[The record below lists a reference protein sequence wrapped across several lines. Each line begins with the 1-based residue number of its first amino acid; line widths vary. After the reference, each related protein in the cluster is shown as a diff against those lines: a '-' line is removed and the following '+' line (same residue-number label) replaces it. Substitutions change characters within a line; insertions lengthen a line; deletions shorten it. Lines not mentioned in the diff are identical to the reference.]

1 MKGHGSVSA
10 WCIDHP
16 VATILLTFALV
27 LLGVI
32 AFPRLPIAPLPEAEF
47 PTIQVAAQLPGA
59 SPETMASSV
68 ATPLEV
74 QFSAIPGVTQMTSS
88 SALGS
93 TNLTLQFTLDKS
105 IDTAAQEVQ
114 AAINTA
120 AGKLP
125 KDMPTLP
132 TWRKVN
138 PADSPVLILSVN
150 STQMPGTEL
159 SDLVETLLARQIS
172 QIDGVGQIN
181 ITGQQRPAIRVQA
194 SADKLAAI
202 GLTLADIRLAIQKTS
217 LNLAKGALYGESS
230 ISTLSTNDQ
239 LFHPEE
245 YSQLIVS
252 YKDGAP
258 VHLKDVAKVVN
269 GSENA
274 YVQAWAGDQPGVNLV
289 ISRQPGANIVETV
302 DRIQAA
308 LPALEAM
315 LPASVQVKVLVDRT
329 QTIRASLHEVEI
341 TLLIAVL
348 LVVAVM
354 ALFLR
359 QWSATLIVSAVL
371 GVSLIASFALMYIMG
386 FSLNN
391 LTLVAIVVAVGF
403 VVDDAI
409 VVVENIH
416 RHLEAGDGM
425 REAAIKGAGEIGFT
439 VVSISFSLVAA
450 FIPLLFM
457 GGVVGRLFKEFALTA
472 TSTIMISVVVS
483 LTLAPTLAALFM
495 RAPVHHAHSKPTFG
509 ERLLAGYE
517 KLLRR
522 ALAHQKLMIGVFA
535 LSLGLAVAG
544 YIFIPKGFFPVQDT
558 GFVLGTTEAAADISY
573 GDMVKK
579 HLAMAEIVAA
589 DPAVQAFSHSVGVS
603 GSNQTIA
610 NGRFWI
616 SLKKRGDRDVSASQ
630 FIDRIRPQLMKVPGI
645 VLYLRAG
652 QDINLSSGP
661 SRAQYQYVL
670 KSNDGATLS
679 TWTQRLTEKLRSNP
693 AFRDISNDLQL
704 GGSITHIN
712 IDRSAAARFG
722 LTASDVDEALYD
734 AFGQRQINEFQTQ
747 INQYNVILEL
757 DTQQRGKAESLNY
770 FYLRSPLSGEMVPL
784 SALAKFDAPTVGPLS
799 IAHDGMFPAA
809 NLSFNLA
816 PGVAL
821 GDAVIMLN
829 QAKAEIGMPAAMSG
843 NFQGAAQAFQSSL
856 ASQPWLILAALLAVY
871 IILGVLYESFVHPL
885 TIISTLPSAG
895 LGAVIMLWICG
906 QDFSI
911 MALIGLVLLIGIVK
925 KNGIL
930 MIDFA
935 LDAQRNRGLPP
946 EEAIYEA
953 CITRFRPI
961 IMTTLAALL
970 GALPLMLGY
979 GTGAELRQPL
989 GIAVVGGLL
998 VSQALT
1004 LFTTPVIYLW
1014 LERLFHR
1021 GSPTPAPT
1029 PAPAAM
1035 PGLANTD

>member
-1 MKGHGSVSA
+1 MKGRGSMSA

-16 VATILLTFALV
+16 VATVLLTFALV
-27 LLGVI
+27 LLGLI
-32 AFPRLPIAPLPEAEF
+32 AFARLPVAPLPEAEF
-47 PTIQVAAQLPGA
+47 PTIQVSATLPGA
-59 SPETMASSV
+59 SPDTMASSV

-93 TNLTLQFTLDKS
+93 SLLTLQFTLNKS

-138 PADSPVLILSVN
+138 PADSPVLILSIS

-159 SDLVETLLARQIS
+159 SDYAETLLARQIS

-202 GLTLADIRLAIQKTS
+202 GLTLADIRLAIQQTS

-245 YSQLIVS
+245 YGQLIVS

-258 VHLKDVAKVVN
+258 VHLQDVARVVN

-274 YVQAWAGDQPGVNLV
+274 YVQAWSGDQPGVNLV
-289 ISRQPGANIVETV
+289 ISRQPGANIVDTV

-308 LPALEAM
+308 LPGLEAM

-371 GVSLIASFALMYIMG
+371 GVSLTASFALMYAMG

-391 LTLVAIVVAVGF
+391 LTLVAIVIAVGF

-425 REAAIKGAGEIGFT
+425 REAAIKGAAEIGFT

-495 RAPVHHAHSKPTFG
+495 RAPVHPVHAQPGFG
-509 ERLLAGYE
+509 ERLLAFYE
-517 KLLRR
+517 RGLRK
-522 ALAHQKLMIGVFA
+522 ALAHQQLMLGIFGLT
-535 LSLGLAVAG
+535 LSMAIAG
-544 YIFIPKGFFPVQDT
+544 YILIPKGFFPVQDT

-573 GDMVKK
+573 PDMVKK
-579 HLAMAEIVAA
+579 HQALAEIVAA

-616 SLKKRGDRDVSASQ
+616 SLKKRGDRDVSASA
-630 FIDRIRPQLMKVPGI
+630 FIDRIRPQLMQVPGI

-670 KSNDGATLS
+670 KSNDGPTLS
-679 TWTQRLTEKLRSNP
+679 TWTQRLTEKLRGNP
-693 AFRDISNDLQL
+693 AFRDVSNDLQL

-712 IDRSAAARFG
+712 IDRTAAARFG

-734 AFGQRQINEFQTQ
+734 AFGQRQINEFQTE

-770 FYLRSPLSGEMVPL
+770 FYLRSPLTGEMVPL
-784 SALAKFDAPTVGPLS
+784 SALARFDAPSIGPLS

-821 GDAVIMLN
+821 GDAVILLD
-829 QAKAEIGMPAAMSG
+829 QAKSEIGMPAAISG

-856 ASQPWLILAALLAVY
+856 ASQPYLILAALVAVY

-895 LGAVIMLWICG
+895 LGALLMLWLCG

-935 LDAQRNRGLPP
+935 LEAQRNRGLAP
-946 EEAIYEA
+946 EEAIYQA

-1021 GSPTPAPT
+1021 PQPALSPAT
-1029 PAPAAM
+1029 
-1035 PGLANTD
+1035 NT

>member
-1 MKGHGSVSA
+1 MKGRGSMSA

-16 VATILLTFALV
+16 VATVLLTFALV
-27 LLGVI
+27 LLGLI
-32 AFPRLPIAPLPEAEF
+32 AFARLPVAPLPEAEF
-47 PTIQVAAQLPGA
+47 PTIQVSATLPGA
-59 SPETMASSV
+59 SPDTMASSV

-93 TNLTLQFTLDKS
+93 SLLTLQFTLNKS

-138 PADSPVLILSVN
+138 PADSPVLILSIS

-159 SDLVETLLARQIS
+159 SDYAETLLARQIS

-202 GLTLADIRLAIQKTS
+202 GLTLADIRLAIQQTS

-245 YSQLIVS
+245 YGQLIVS

-258 VHLKDVAKVVN
+258 VHLQDVARVVN

-274 YVQAWAGDQPGVNLV
+274 YVQAWSGDQPGVNLV
-289 ISRQPGANIVETV
+289 ISRQPGANIVDTV

-308 LPALEAM
+308 LPGLEAM

-371 GVSLIASFALMYIMG
+371 GVSLTASFALMYVMG

-391 LTLVAIVVAVGF
+391 LTLVAIVIAVGF

-416 RHLEAGDGM
+416 RHLEAGEGM
-425 REAAIKGAGEIGFT
+425 REAAIKGAAEIGFT

-495 RAPVHHAHSKPTFG
+495 RAPVHPAHAQPGFG
-509 ERLLAGYE
+509 EHLLAFYE
-517 KLLRR
+517 RGLRK
-522 ALAHQKLMIGVFA
+522 ALAHQQLMLGIFGLT
-535 LSLGLAVAG
+535 LSMAIAG
-544 YIFIPKGFFPVQDT
+544 YILIPKGFFPVQDT

-573 GDMVKK
+573 PDMVKK
-579 HLAMAEIVAA
+579 HQALAEIVAA

-616 SLKKRGDRDVSASQ
+616 SLKKRGDRDVSASA
-630 FIDRIRPQLMKVPGI
+630 FIDRIRPQLMQVPGI

-670 KSNDGATLS
+670 KSNDGPTLS
-679 TWTQRLTEKLRSNP
+679 TWTQRLTEKLRGNP
-693 AFRDISNDLQL
+693 AFRDVSNDLQL

-712 IDRSAAARFG
+712 IDRTAAARFG

-734 AFGQRQINEFQTQ
+734 AFGQRQINEFQTE

-770 FYLRSPLSGEMVPL
+770 FYLRSPLTGEMVPL
-784 SALAKFDAPTVGPLS
+784 SALARFDAPSIGPLS

-821 GDAVIMLN
+821 GDAVILLD
-829 QAKAEIGMPAAMSG
+829 QAKSEIGMPAAISG

-856 ASQPWLILAALLAVY
+856 ASQPYLILAALVAVY

-895 LGAVIMLWICG
+895 LGALLMLWLCG

-935 LDAQRNRGLPP
+935 LEAQRNRGLAP
-946 EEAIYEA
+946 EEAIYQA

-1021 GSPTPAPT
+1021 PQPALSPAT
-1029 PAPAAM
+1029 
-1035 PGLANTD
+1035 NT

>member
-1 MKGHGSVSA
+1 MTSRGSVSA
-10 WCIDHP
+10 WCIDRP
-16 VATILLTFALV
+16 VATLLLTFALV
-27 LLGVI
+27 LLGLI
-32 AFPRLPIAPLPEAEF
+32 AFPKLPIAPLPEAEF
-47 PTIQVAAQLPGA
+47 PTIQVSAQLPGA
-59 SPETMASSV
+59 SPDTMASSV

-74 QFSAIPGVTQMTSS
+74 QFSAIPGMTQMTSS

-93 TNLTLQFTLDKS
+93 SLLTLQFTLDKS

-125 KDMPTLP
+125 SDMPSLP

-138 PADSPVLILSVN
+138 PADSPVLILSV
-150 STQMPGTEL
+150 SSHDMPGTEL

-194 SADKLAAI
+194 SPDRLAAI
-202 GLTLADIRLAIQKTS
+202 GLTLADVRLAIQQSS
-217 LNLAKGALYGESS
+217 LNLAKGALYGKHSV
-230 ISTLSTNDQ
+230 STLATNDQ
-239 LFHPEE
+239 LFHPDE
-245 YSQLIVS
+245 YGDLIIS
-252 YKDGAP
+252 YKNGAP
-258 VHLKDVAKVVN
+258 VQLRDVAKVVN

-274 YVQAWAGDQPGVNLV
+274 YVQAWAGDTPGVNLV
-289 ISRQPGANIVETV
+289 ITRQPGANIVETV
-302 DRIQAA
+302 ERIQAE
-308 LPALEAM
+308 LPRLEAM
-315 LPASVQVKVLVDRT
+315 LPAAVQVSVLMDRT
-329 QTIRASLHEVEI
+329 TTIRASLHEVEM

-348 LVVAVM
+348 LVVGVM
-354 ALFLR
+354 AIFLR
-359 QWSATLIVSAVL
+359 QWSATLIVSSVL
-371 GVSLIASFALMYIMG
+371 GVSLIASFALMYVMG

-416 RHLEAGDGM
+416 RHLETGLDK
-425 REAAIKGAGEIGFT
+425 REAAIKGASEIGFT
-439 VVSISFSLVAA
+439 VVSISVSLVAA

-472 TSTIMISVVVS
+472 TSTILISVVVS

-495 RAPVHHAHSKPTFG
+495 KAPSHRGHDNPGFG

-517 KLLRR
+517 KYLRR
-522 ALAHQKLMIGVFA
+522 ALAHQRTMAGIFL
-535 LSLGLAVAG
+535 LTLGLAVVG
-544 YIFIPKGFFPVQDT
+544 YVFIPKGFFPVQDT
-558 GFVLGTTEAAADISY
+558 GFILGTSEAAADASY
-573 GDMVKK
+573 PDMVAK
-579 HLAMAEIVAA
+579 HKALAEIMQA
-589 DPAVQAFSHSVGVS
+589 DPAVRAFSHSVGVT

-616 SLKKRGDRDVSASQ
+616 SLVDRGDRDVSASQ
-630 FIDRIRPQLMKVPGI
+630 FIDRIRPKLAKVPGI

-661 SRAQYQYVL
+661 SRSQYQYVL
-670 KSNDGATLS
+670 KSNDGALLN
-679 TWTQRLTEKLRSNP
+679 TWTQRLTEKLRAIP
-693 AFRDISNDLQL
+693 QFRDISNDLQL
-704 GGSITHIN
+704 GGNITHIT
-712 IDRSAAARFG
+712 IDRRAAARFG
-722 LTASDVDEALYD
+722 LTATDVDQALYD
-734 AFGQRQINEFQTQ
+734 AFGQRQVNEFQTE
-747 INQYNVILEL
+747 INQYQVVLEL

-770 FYLRSPLSGEMVPL
+770 FYLRSPLTNEMVPL
-784 SALAKFDAPTVGPLS
+784 SALATVDAPTVGPLS
-799 IAHDGMFPAA
+799 ISHDGMFPAA

-821 GDAVIMLN
+821 GDAVILLD
-829 QAKAEIGMPAAMSG
+829 QAKNEIGMPASIIG

-856 ASQPWLILAALLAVY
+856 ASQPWLILAALVAVY

-895 LGAVIMLWICG
+895 LGALVMLWLLG

-930 MIDFA
+930 LIDFA
-935 LDAQRNRGLPP
+935 LEAQRTRGLSAHD
-946 EEAIYEA
+946 AIFEA

-961 IMTTLAALL
+961 IMTSLAALL

-979 GTGAELRQPL
+979 GAGAELRQPL
-989 GIAVVGGLL
+989 GISVVGGLL

-1004 LFTTPVIYLW
+1004 LFTTPVIYLY
-1014 LERLFHR
+1014 LEKFFHR
-1021 GSPTPAPT
+1021 PKPAL
-1029 PAPAAM
+1029 APV
-1035 PGLANTD
+1035 TTH